1 MAQQKKQWIAII
13 MMFFL
18 FAMIAFVTNLCSP
31 MAVIVKNQFHAS
43 SFAAQLGNAA
53 NFIAYLVMGIP
64 SGLLLKKLGYKK
76 TALLAIAI
84 GMLGVFI
91 QYMSGWDGIESF
103 WVYLLGAFI
112 AGFCMCMLNTV
123 VNPMLNLMGGGGN
136 KGNQLVQFGGV
147 CNSLAAVAVTI
158 IMGALI
164 ADAAHAEIE
173 DATPALMIALGIFA
187 VAFIVLL
194 FAKIEEP
201 YEKEDESEKANLTNE
216 KKSIFNGVFKFRHFC
231 LGILAIFLYM
241 GLEVGPPTYM
251 LQYLTADTEEMIS
264 KKEAVLTN
272 IEDKMAED
280 VAVEFHK
287 LSPGYQET
295 MDKKRDVYPATEEGK
310 NDSIAVSE
318 LEEDIKKTA
327 DHIDK
332 KVITKDIMHE
342 SEPGLMMNA
351 TIAGGI
357 VAIYWFLMLIG
368 RLIGGMIGAKVSSRA
383 QVSFCATMSITL
395 ILLGI
400 FLPKD
405 ITFNMPGIEWD
416 EMKILWG
423 ETPISVLCFILV
435 GLFTSVMWGG
445 IFNMSVEGLGK
456 HTSIASGLFMTMV
469 FGGALLVPLQGWVAD
484 ISNSY
489 IVSFIIPLACAA
501 YILFYALIGSRVSKN
516 FKTQNA
522 MNE

>member
-1 MAQQKKQWIAII
+1 MAQQKKQWVAII

-91 QYMSGWDGIESF
+91 QYMSGWESIESF

-194 FAKIEEP
+194 FAKIEDPDENDNEETSQ
-201 YEKEDESEKANLTNE
+201 EKNE
-216 KKSIFNGVFKFRHFC
+216 KSLLSGVFGYRHFV
-231 LGILAIFLYM
+231 LGIIAIFLYM

-251 LQYLTADTEEMIS
+251 LQYLTADTPEMIA
-264 KKEAVLTN
+264 KKEAILTG
-272 IEDKMAED
+272 IEGKLAQD
-280 VAVEFHK
+280 VAKDYHM
-287 LSPGYQET
+287 LYDSYTET
-295 MDKKRDVYPATEEGK
+295 MEKKQDTYPATEQGIKDSLAVADLE
-310 NDSIAVSE
+310 NDI
-318 LEEDIKKTA
+318 IKTA
-327 DHIDK
+327 EQIEQK
-332 KVITKDIMHE
+332 KLTKEVMHE
-342 SEPGLMMNA
+342 TEPGLMMTA

-368 RLIGGMIGAKVSSRA
+368 RLIGGVIGAKISSRT
-383 QVSFCATMSITL
+383 QVTVCATMSIAL
-395 ILLGI
+395 VLLGM

-405 ITFNMPGIEWD
+405 ITFQMPGIDWGD
-416 EMKILWG
+416 MKILWG

-445 IFNMSVEGLGK
+445 IFNMAVEGLGK
-456 HTSIASGLFMTMV
+456 YTSVASGLFMTMV
-469 FGGALLVPLQGWVAD
+469 FGGALLVPLQGWIAD
-484 ISNSY
+484 IFQSY
-489 IVSFIIPLACAA
+489 IISFIIPLACAA
-501 YILFYALIGSRVSKN
+501 YILFYALIGSRPSK
-516 FKTQNA
+516 KA
-522 MNE
+522 KLEEAA

>member
-31 MAVIVKNQFHAS
+31 MAVIVKNQFNAS
-43 SFAAQLGNAA
+43 SFAAQLGNFA

-84 GMLGVFI
+84 GFLGVFI
-91 QYMSGWDGIESF
+91 QYMSGWDSIENF

-123 VNPMLNLMGGGGN
+123 VNPLLNLIGGGGN

-173 DATPALMIALGIFA
+173 DATPALMIALAIFA
-187 VAFIVLL
+187 VAFVVLL
-194 FAKIEEP
+194 FAKIDEP
-201 YEKEDESEKANLTNE
+201 ISNDSDDSDDNSSMLKN
-216 KKSIFNGVFKFRHFC
+216 VFKFRHFK

-251 LQYLTADTEEMIS
+251 LQYLTADTQEMIN
-264 KKEAVLTN
+264 KKEAVLTD
-272 IEDKMAED
+272 IEGKLSKD
-280 VAVEFHK
+280 VAREFHE
-287 LSPGYQET
+287 LSPESKEILT
-295 MDKKRDVYPATEEGK
+295 KKRDVYPATSEGK
-310 NDSIAVSE
+310 RDSMKIAE
-318 LEEDIKKTA
+318 LEEDIMRTA
-327 DHIDK
+327 KQIDQK
-332 KVITKDIMHE
+332 QLTKDIIHE
-342 SEPGLMMNA
+342 TEPGLMMNA

-357 VAIYWFLMLIG
+357 VAIYWLLMLIG
-368 RLIGGMIGAKVSSRA
+368 RLIGGMIGAKVSSRT
-383 QVSFCATMSITL
+383 QVTVCATSAL
-395 ILLGI
+395 ILVLLGI

-405 ITFNMPGIEWD
+405 ITFNMPGIKWETM
-416 EMKILWG
+416 EVLWG
-423 ETPISVLCFILV
+423 RTPISVLCFIMV

-445 IFNMSVEGLGK
+445 IFNMAVEGLGK
-456 HTSIASGLFMTMV
+456 YTSIASGLFMTMV
-469 FGGALLVPLQGWVAD
+469 FGGAILVPLQGWVAD
-484 ISNSY
+484 TTNSY
-489 IVSFIIPLACAA
+489 ITSFIIPILCGT
-501 YILFYALIGSRVSKN
+501 YILFYALIGSRISK
-516 FKTQNA
+516 KAKAQIKA
-522 MNE
+522 